1 MSGAAVRLLALLC
14 VLLGATLALEASMPA
29 PGSDD
34 PETMTGIRAAPRLPR
49 LDSVQKAA
57 QAVDHT
63 DAWVATILARPL
75 FSRNRRPSAERVA
88 EASATE
94 GLPRLT
100 GIAVSPAGRSAIF
113 AGSSPGGKPIVV
125 GEGGSVGAYTVRSI
139 RPDQVQVEGPGGT
152 RTVAPAFDPTPHT
165 PETPPQMPAIP
176 AGQMQVPTPPVP
188 RLPLAPGSP
197 LMVPRQPFNSRLQP
211 QINNGASLQPGRFGR
226 DLADSDNAPS

>member
-14 VLLGATLALEASMPA
+14 VLLGATLALETSMPS

-34 PETMTGIRAAPRLPR
+34 PETVTGIRAAPRLPR

-88 EASATE
+88 EANATE

-113 AGSSPGGKPIVV
+113 AGSPGGKPIVV

-165 PETPPQMPAIP
+165 AETPAQAPIP
-176 AGQMQVPTPPVP
+176 AGQMQMPAPAVP

-197 LMVPRQPFNSRLQP
+197 LMVPQQPYNSRLRP
-211 QINNGASLQPGRFGR
+211 QIGNGASLLPGRFGR
-226 DLADSDNAPS
+226 DLADSDNASS